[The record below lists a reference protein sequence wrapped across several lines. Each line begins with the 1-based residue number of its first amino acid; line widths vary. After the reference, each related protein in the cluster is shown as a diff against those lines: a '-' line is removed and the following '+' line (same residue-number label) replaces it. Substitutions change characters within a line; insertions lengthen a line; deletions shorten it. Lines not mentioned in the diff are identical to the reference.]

1 MRNLISR
8 KSRGGIKLGLKSPH
22 PASSA
27 SHSLSFISVFLDQ
40 ATQIISIKM
49 FTQEVDCEWDI
60 PAISEII
67 MDGLYVYIAYQVRMH
82 HGGALM

>member
-1 MRNLISR
+1 
-8 KSRGGIKLGLKSPH
+8 
-22 PASSA
+22 
-27 SHSLSFISVFLDQ
+27 
-40 ATQIISIKM
+40 M